1 MTESLASDRDRDA
14 LRSFA
19 RRIDPSDAGAHNNLG
34 VLYYNKGLFE
44 EAAAAFTKA
53 LELDPKMQVAQ
64 RNLEVAY
71 LNTGYYDK
79 RVAQLRERLRVR
91 VDDRDARWELGRAY
105 ALLGQ
110 HEEAV
115 AEFEALLRHHPN
127 DLGAITQLGL
137 AEKARGNL
145 ADAQHWVEESLRL
158 DPNSSVTHFT
168 LGELLY
174 NQGRHEDALVELQKA
189 IELNPENPDAHFLL
203 GFVYGDMGRHEE
215 ARAASKRAIQLNPA
229 LSRAQTNL
237 SIDQYK
243 PEKYDALVSQRAER
257 QDRRTQ
263 RQMQVAEGGQ
273 LAHYNLGVAFR
284 QKGYFAEALREYRL
298 ALDRGEDRLLALQ
311 AMAEVHLLRKDALA
325 AIELYDQL
333 VQELPDRPKL
343 WNERGLALH
352 QASRHAEAAESYARA
367 IAVDRG
373 YAIAHNNLG
382 VARYHLG
389 QRDEAV
395 DAFRQA
401 LEANPAFVKAR
412 LNLALLLTKSRR
424 YQLALEAYRKVL
436 VSEGENPVA
445 WNGIGLVL
453 GELRKFEDARNAY
466 ARAIQAR
473 PDYAE
478 AHYNL
483 SFTLSNL
490 GDFDGALRETKRAL
504 ELDPYYVAQKFELAI
519 DLEFEDPD
527 LSVQP
532 DLGEAKRISSEVQ
545 SFSFDP
551 TLLDTL
557 FTELAPTPSEPAAAV
572 PQAADADP
580 YAMAADYL
588 TKGLF
593 DRATAEA
600 SRALSRGANA
610 AVGNALLGDILCRQG
625 AYGDALEK
633 YRAARD
639 ADPAFAAAR
648 RGEAQTLLMLGR
660 GTEAREVAEA
670 LLAGSP
676 DDVETLMLASSC
688 RFDAGDPAAAL
699 EALDRART
707 LAPARPDVWRW
718 IGNIRR
724 SVGDADGA
732 IEAYRHALAL
742 DADFAVVRF
751 DLARL
756 LVGKEAWSDAE
767 AELLAALEA
776 VPTYTEATLE
786 LATIR
791 RTTGRHADALRLL
804 AELLARDLY
813 NFDAMVALGETLI
826 DMRRMTDAG
835 VAFRRILAFD
845 AEHVGA
851 LFYEGVLLADAKR
864 YDEAIAQWTRVVDL
878 EPAGEYAR
886 RARREIRSAGD
897 LLTVFGG
904 KTQPVDAITDPTKL
918 ALAKARAA
926 RRQPVAEG

>member
-1 MTESLASDRDRDA
+1 MTAGLGSDRDREA
-14 LRSFA
+14 LRSFS

-34 VLYYNKGLFE
+34 VLYYNKGLYE
-44 EAAAAFTKA
+44 EAAAAFSKA

-91 VDDRDARWELGRAY
+91 VDDREARWELGRAY

-145 ADAQHWVEESLRL
+145 GDAQHWFEESLRL

-168 LGELLY
+168 LGEILY
-174 NQGRHEDALVELQKA
+174 NQGRHADALVALQRA

-203 GFVYGDMGRHEE
+203 GFVYGDMGRHDE
-215 ARAASKRAIQLNPA
+215 ARAAAKRAVQLNPA

-237 SIDQYK
+237 SIDQYNAQ
-243 PEKYDALVSQRAER
+243 KYEQLLSER
-257 QDRRTQ
+257 QDHPARRSQ
-263 RQMQVAEGGQ
+263 RLVQVSEEGQ

-284 QKGYFAEALREYRL
+284 QKGYYAEALREYKL
-298 ALDRGEDRLLALQ
+298 ALERGEDRFLALS
-311 AMAEVHLLRKDALA
+311 AMGEVHLLKKEPTAALERYE
-325 AIELYDQL
+325 EL
-333 VQELPDRPKL
+333 VKEFPDRPKL

-352 QASRHAEAAESYARA
+352 QASRHAEAVESYRQA
-367 IAVDRG
+367 ITVDRA

-382 VARYHLG
+382 VALYHIG

-395 DAFRQA
+395 DGFRQA
-401 LEANPAFVKAR
+401 LDANSAFVKAR

-436 VSEGENPVA
+436 TTEGENPVA

-473 PDYAE
+473 PAYAE

-490 GDFDGALRETKRAL
+490 GDFEGALRETKRAL

-527 LSVQP
+527 FSVQP
-532 DLGEAKRISSEVQ
+532 ELGTEKRISAEVEA
-545 SFSFDP
+545 FAFDP

-557 FTELAPTPSEPAAAV
+557 FTELAPTPAAQQPAVAAPV
-572 PQAADADP
+572 EADP

-588 TKGLF
+588 TKGLL
-593 DRATAEA
+593 DRAMAEA
-600 SRALSRGANA
+600 SRALNRGADSA
-610 AVGNALLGDILCRQG
+610 DGHALLGDILCRQG

-633 YRAARD
+633 YRTAVEANPGHLR
-639 ADPAFAAAR
+639 AR

-660 GTEAREVAEA
+660 GAEARDVAEIILVSA
-670 LLAGSP
+670 AQ
-676 DDVETLMLASSC
+676 DADALMLAASC
-688 RFDAGDPAAAL
+688 RFEAGDPAAAL
-699 EALDRART
+699 EALDAARAV
-707 LAPARPDVWRW
+707 APGRADVLRW
-718 IGNIRR
+718 IGNITR
-724 SVGDADGA
+724 SLGDIEGA
-732 IEAYRHALAL
+732 IAAYRHALAL

-756 LVGKEAWSDAE
+756 LTQREAWKEAE
-767 AELLAALEA
+767 AELVAALDA

-786 LATIR
+786 LAALRR
-791 RTTGRHADALRLL
+791 RTGRPGDAIGILV
-804 AELLARDLY
+804 ELLQREAY
-813 NFDAMVALGETLI
+813 NFDALIALGETLI
-826 DMRRMTDAG
+826 EMSRMNDAAM
-835 VAFRRILAFD
+835 AFRRVLAFD
-845 AEHVGA
+845 PDNAGA
-851 LFYEGVLLADAKR
+851 TFYEGVLFAEQKR
-864 YDEAIAQWTRVVDL
+864 YKEAIARWDRVVDL
-878 EPAGEYAR
+878 EPAGEFAR
-886 RARREIRSAGD
+886 RARREARSAGD
-897 LLTVFGG
+897 LLKVFGEQ
-904 KTQPVDAITDPTKL
+904 KTQEIVAVKPPGRAS
-918 ALAKARAA
+918 KATPRPST
-926 RRQPVAEG
+926 RTRKR